1 MKGRLSS
8 TIWMIVTVNVVAVL
22 LVLWLAYEAGAH
34 SGGLGLRDAGALG
47 GSSGPQLLFAVAIG
61 AAAAIFS
68 ISVLGSKIVKPVQE
82 ITEFSE
88 KIAGGDNNARLEISS
103 QNDFAV
109 VAENWNRLAEKLS
122 RTGRD
127 QEAQDSLQK
136 SIAEL
141 LTIINQSSR
150 GDLTLRGKVTG
161 DALGNVVESINS
173 MLDSFNAVIERVR
186 RAAVDV
192 STNANR
198 ILFRGTK

>member
-88 KIAGGDNNARLEISS
+88 KIAGGDWS
-103 QNDFAV
+103 
-109 VAENWNRLAEKLS
+109 
-122 RTGRD
+122 
-127 QEAQDSLQK
+127 
-136 SIAEL
+136 
-141 LTIINQSSR
+141 
-150 GDLTLRGKVTG
+150 
-161 DALGNVVESINS
+161 DALGRLRQDLTTE
-173 MLDSFNAVIERVR
+173 AK
-186 RAAVDV
+186 
-192 STNANR
+192 
-198 ILFRGTK
+198 G